1 MENNICIAADDGD
14 EAIHAE
20 QADRGSDTLLLK
32 NTSQPRLGFRVNK
45 IYIDSY
51 YMDPQTKNTPKPIG
65 S

>member
-32 NTSQPRLGFRVNK
+32 ILLNRDW
-45 IYIDSY
+45 DSE
-51 YMDPQTKNTPKPIG
+51 
-65 S
+65 

>member
-45 IYIDSY
+45 YTSTPITWI
-51 YMDPQTKNTPKPIG
+51 PKHKNTPKPIE